1 MGYTVPINLLLLLY
15 LFLDVAIMQSSDV
28 FLYSGII
35 APRQFLFLVKGCC
48 TSQSH
53 MGLWVLGRNMCSA
66 F

>member
-1 MGYTVPINLLLLLY
+1 VGYTVPINLLLLLY

-35 APRQFLFLVKGCC
+35 APRQLLFLVKGCF

-53 MGLWVLGRNMCSA
+53 GFMGTW
-66 F
+66 